1 MTEFTER
8 EMLIAKIGLLQGAV
22 LFGKANRLTA
32 TKVLFQAGKEH
43 GFTNDQALKL
53 EIEVD
58 QMLGDSVLI

>member
-1 MTEFTER
+1 MNFTDQ

-22 LFGKANRLTA
+22 IFGKVNRLTA
-32 TKVLFQAGKEH
+32 TKVLFKSAKEH

-58 QMLGDSVLI
+58 QMLGDSTLI